1 MAERGVR
8 LEPRTGR
15 ESAGPLVLVNSL
27 GTTSAMWD
35 ALVPALR
42 TRFDVVRYEQRG
54 YGAGDAA
61 DGPFRLDDLVD
72 DLVHVLDGLGLDQ
85 AHLAGV
91 SLGGMVAARAAARH
105 PGRVRSLTIICSA
118 PVLPRGSWIERAA
131 AVRGAGL
138 AVIRDTVVK
147 RWFTPEFASENPD
160 IVRRYGA
167 MLLANDAEQYARA
180 CEMLAAADVRD
191 DLADVTAPALV
202 IGGSADV
209 ATPPASQ
216 ELYAAGIRGARLLIL
231 DDVAHMATAAVPATI
246 AREIIGH
253 AAPVSAS
260 GGQQG

>member
-1 MAERGVR
+1 MTDATTRGVR
-8 LEPRTGR
+8 L
-15 ESAGPLVLVNSL
+15 
-27 GTTSAMWD
+27 
-35 ALVPALR
+35 
-42 TRFDVVRYEQRG
+42 DVVRYEQRG

-91 SLGGMVAARAAARH
+91 SLGGMVAARAAARQ

-118 PVLPRGSWIERAA
+118 PVLPRSSWIERAA

-191 DLADVTAPALV
+191 DLTDVTAPTLV

-216 ELYAAGIRGARLLIL
+216 ELYVAGIPGARLLIL
-231 DDVAHMATAAVPATI
+231 DDVAHMATAAVPAKI

-253 AAPVSAS
+253 AASFT
-260 GGQQG
+260 G